1 MMDGRR
7 IKKARESYS
16 TMIEMVMP
24 NDTNNL
30 HNLLGGRLM
39 HFMDIVAAI
48 SAQRHCNNIVVTA
61 SVDNV
66 SFKRSIPLG
75 DVVTLNAQVTRAFK
89 TSMEVKVTVFGENI
103 RNNQKYDS
111 NDAFLTFVAVD
122 ENGLPVIV
130 PELQPETEEEKALYD
145 SALIRRDLRLKT
157 AKK

>member
-1 MMDGRR
+1 MDGRK
-7 IKKARESYS
+7 IKKASESNS
-16 TMIEMVMP
+16 TMTEMVMP

-103 RNNQKYDS
+103 PNNEKYAS

-122 ENGLPVIV
+122 DSGKPVIV
-130 PELQPETEEEKALYD
+130 PELIPETEEEIALFE
-145 SALIRRDLRLKT
+145 SALVRRESRLKT
-157 AKK
+157 AKE

>member
-1 MMDGRR
+1 MDGRR

-103 RNNQKYDS
+103 PNNQKYDS

>member
-1 MMDGRR
+1 MDGRK
-7 IKKARESYS
+7 IKKAKESYS
-16 TMIEMVMP
+16 TMTEMVMP

-66 SFKRSIPLG
+66 SFKKSIPLG

-89 TSMEVKVTVFGENI
+89 TSMEVKVTVYGENI
-103 RNNQKYDS
+103 PNNQKYAS

-122 ENGLPVIV
+122 DFGKPVVV
-130 PELQPETEEEKALYD
+130 PELEPITDEEKELYN
-145 SALIRRDLRLKT
+145 SALTRREQRLKL